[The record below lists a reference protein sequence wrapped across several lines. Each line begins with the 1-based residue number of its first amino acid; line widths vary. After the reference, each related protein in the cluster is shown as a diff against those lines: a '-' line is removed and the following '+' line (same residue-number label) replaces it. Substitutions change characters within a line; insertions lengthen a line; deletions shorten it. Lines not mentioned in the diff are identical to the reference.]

1 MNTINTIIDYS
12 TNFISTGGVLFGSFL
27 VFIECFIPM
36 LPLSVFVALNVNAF
50 GFFLGILI
58 SWLAT
63 SLGSFLCY
71 LLFTFIDEKVTEKFF
86 NKKTIRKIQ
95 KAIDKFDRITFSGL
109 VLLITLPF
117 TPSCL
122 VNILCGLTRMKKDKF
137 LASIII
143 GKLFSITFWGYI
155 GKSIIESITDLNS
168 IIFIICTLIIAYL
181 ISKIVNR
188 KFEIE

>member
-1 MNTINTIIDYS
+1 MDIVNTIIDQS
-12 TNFISTGGVLFGSFL
+12 TRFISMGGIPFGFFL

-50 GFFLGILI
+50 GFFIGVLI

-63 SLGSFLCY
+63 SLGSILCY
-71 LLFTFIDEKVTEKFF
+71 LIFTFIEEKVVEKFL
-86 NKKTIRKIQ
+86 NRKTIKRIQ
-95 KAIDKFDRITFSGL
+95 KAINKFNKITFSGL

-122 VNILCGLTRMKKDKF
+122 VNILCGLTKMKREKF
-137 LASIII
+137 IASILI
-143 GKLFSITFWGYI
+143 GKLFAITFWGYI
-155 GKSIIESITDLNS
+155 GKSILESITDIKS
-168 IIFIICTLIIAYL
+168 IIFIIGTLIVAYI
-181 ISKIVNR
+181 ISKIINK

>member
-1 MNTINTIIDYS
+1 MDIVNTIIEQS
-12 TNFISTGGVLFGSFL
+12 TGFISMGGIPFGFFL

-50 GFFLGILI
+50 GFFLGVLI
-58 SWLAT
+58 SWVAT

-71 LLFTFIDEKVTEKFF
+71 LIFTVIEEKVIEKFL
-86 NKKTIRKIQ
+86 NRKTIKRIQ
-95 KAIDKFDRITFSGL
+95 KAINKFNEISFSGL

-122 VNILCGLTRMKKDKF
+122 VNILCGLTKMKKEKF
-137 LASIII
+137 IASILI
-143 GKLFSITFWGYI
+143 GKLFAIAFWGYI
-155 GKSIIESITDLNS
+155 GKSILESITDLKS
-168 IIFIICTLIIAYL
+168 IAFIIVTLIIAYI
-181 ISKIVNR
+181 ISKIIDK